1 MSPESSKHYCDD
13 QMLQAVITLM
23 MFGEV
28 KCQWSL
34 SRPLLGLILIQ
45 EDVYTNMKQELTS
58 QQTYDRQADF
68 DMLFNQLMSNVE
80 MNLSVKNKDT
90 FTQNLTRFRRDIA
103 IVLKGQPL
111 PTAPTVSQ
119 EMQ

>member
-1 MSPESSKHYCDD
+1 
-13 QMLQAVITLM
+13 MLQAVITLM

-45 EDVYTNMKQELTS
+45 EDVYSDMKRELTS

-68 DMLFNQLMSNVE
+68 DMLFTQLMSNVE
-80 MNLSVKNKDT
+80 MNLTVKNKDT

-103 IVLKGQPL
+103 LVLKGQAL
-111 PTAPTVSQ
+111 PSSSSVNQ